1 MKDFPSCF
9 GESVIQIASSTQT
22 AKSGAQNLVTC
33 VYQYQ
38 SKSVSGFITV
48 TWIKHL
54 MGQLGLTVG
63 IQNPTKQSL
72 CRADIKT
79 WLFSK
84 RKGHKNLVSHSASL
98 HIFWDLSSA
107 KFGPGPEP
115 LQGFYLAIL
124 VNQELRLL
132 LGDLTNEAYK
142 KIDIYNSSPS
152 PTPSR
157 AIFVA
162 KKEHVFGKRLYNSK
176 ARFCD
181 EGDVHDVRIEYDT
194 TYDDDHCMAIYID
207 DKTVMRVARLKWNFR
222 GNDTMTVD
230 GVLIQ
235 VYWDVHS
242 WLYQSVVGNAVF
254 LFTSGDPNHKTSMAS
269 GFSLLLCAWKSQ

>member
-9 GESVIQIASSTQT
+9 GESVIQVASSTT
-22 AKSGAQNLVTC
+22 GAQNLVTC

-54 MGQLGLTVG
+54 MGQGLTVG
-63 IQNPTKQSL
+63 IQNSTKESL

-84 RKGHKNLVSHSASL
+84 RKGYKNLVSDSASVD
-98 HIFWDLSSA
+98 IFWDLSSA
-107 KFGPGPEP
+107 KFGSGPEP
-115 LQGFYLAIL
+115 LRGFYLAIL

-142 KIDIYNSSPS
+142 KIYSSSSPCGVD
-152 PTPSR
+152 SR

-162 KKEHVFGKRLYNSK
+162 KKEHIFGKRLYNSK

-181 EGDVHDVRIEYDT
+181 EGDVHDVRIEYDANDS
-194 TYDDDHCMAIYID
+194 YNDHCMAIYID
-207 DKTVMRVARLKWNFR
+207 DKTMVQVARLKWNFR
-222 GNDTMTVD
+222 GNDTIMVD
-230 GVLIQ
+230 GILIQ

-242 WLYQSVVGNAVF
+242 WLYESVVGNAVF
-254 LFTSGDPNHKTSMAS
+254 LFRSGDPKQKTSS
-269 GFSLLLCAWKSQ
+269 GFSLVLCAWKSQ

>member
-9 GESVIQIASSTQT
+9 GQSVIQVESSTTT
-22 AKSGAQNLVTC
+22 AKSGAQNTVTC
-33 VYQYQ
+33 VYQYK
-38 SKSVSGFITV
+38 SKSITGFITV

-54 MGQLGLTVG
+54 MGQGLTVG
-63 IQNPTKQSL
+63 IQNSTKAPL

-84 RKGHKNLVSHSASL
+84 RKGFKNLVSDSEPVD
-98 HIFWDLSSA
+98 IFWDLSSA
-107 KFGPGPEP
+107 QFGSGPEP

-132 LGDLTNEAYK
+132 LGDQTNEAYK
-142 KIDIYNSSPS
+142 KIYSSS
-152 PTPSR
+152 TPCVGSR

-162 KKEHVFGKRLYNSK
+162 REEHIIFGKRLYNSK

-181 EGDVHDVRIEYDT
+181 EGDVHDVRIEYDP
-194 TYDDDHCMAIYID
+194 DDSYDHCLAICID
-207 DKTVMRVARLKWNFR
+207 DKTMIQVARLKWNFR
-222 GNDTMTVD
+222 GNDTITVD
-230 GVLIQ
+230 GLLIQ
-235 VYWDVHS
+235 VYWDVHR

-254 LFTSGDPNHKTSMAS
+254 LFRSGDPKHKTSAAS
-269 GFSLLLCAWKSQ
+269 GFSLVLCAWKSE